1 MEKKLDLQQGLWVFT
16 HKETK
21 EKYLVLLRG
30 IDPFLRIIYAI
41 NLFSG
46 ETITDYRRHIIKMQF
61 CYDDYNI
68 NSFCDVQLP
77 SVFEEIQII
86 SKNLKDKYLNTA
98 KVMLHNRKLDKTDI
112 LQELTD
118 LICVDM
124 YMHPLA
130 AKRIAESLI
139 NELTDKNLE
148 K

>member
-46 ETITDYRRHIIKMQF
+46 ETITDYRHIIKMQF
-61 CYDDYNI
+61 CYDDYNV

-86 SKNLKDKYLNTA
+86 SKNSKDKYLSTA
-98 KVMLHNRKLDKTDI
+98 EVMLHNRKFNKADV
-112 LQELTD
+112 LQELID
-118 LICVDM
+118 HICVDM

>member
-46 ETITDYRRHIIKMQF
+46 ETITDYKHIIKMQF
-61 CYDDYNI
+61 CYDDYNV

-86 SKNLKDKYLNTA
+86 SKNSKDKYLSTA
-98 KVMLHNRKLDKTDI
+98 EVMLHNRKLDKTDI

-118 LICVDM
+118 HICVDM

>member
-1 MEKKLDLQQGLWVFT
+1 MEKSSNLQQGLWVFT

-30 IDPFLRIIYAI
+30 IEPFLRIIYAV

-46 ETITDYRRHIIKMQF
+46 ETITDYKHIIKMQF
-61 CYDDYNI
+61 CYNDYNV

-77 SVFEEIQII
+77 SVFEEIQTVN
-86 SKNLKDKYLNTA
+86 KNSKDKYLNTA
-98 KVMLHNRKLDKTDI
+98 KVMLHNRKLDKMDI
-112 LQELTD
+112 IQELTD
-118 LICVDM
+118 HICIDM
-124 YMHPLA
+124 YMHSLA
-130 AKRIAESLI
+130 AKLIAEYLI

>member
-1 MEKKLDLQQGLWVFT
+1 MEKSSNLQQGLWVFT

-30 IDPFLRIIYAI
+30 IEPFLRIIYAV

-46 ETITDYRRHIIKMQF
+46 ETITDYKHIIKIQF
-61 CYDDYNI
+61 CYNDYNV

-77 SVFEEIQII
+77 SVFEEIQTVN
-86 SKNLKDKYLNTA
+86 KNSKDKYLNTA
-98 KVMLHNRKLDKTDI
+98 KVMLHNRKLDKIDI
-112 LQELTD
+112 IQELTD
-118 LICVDM
+118 HICIDM

-130 AKRIAESLI
+130 AKLIAEYLI

>member
-46 ETITDYRRHIIKMQF
+46 ETITDYRHIIEMQF
-61 CYDDYNI
+61 CYDDYNV

-118 LICVDM
+118 HICVDM

>member
-1 MEKKLDLQQGLWVFT
+1 MEKKLNLQQGLWVFT

-46 ETITDYRRHIIKMQF
+46 ETITDYKHMIKMQF